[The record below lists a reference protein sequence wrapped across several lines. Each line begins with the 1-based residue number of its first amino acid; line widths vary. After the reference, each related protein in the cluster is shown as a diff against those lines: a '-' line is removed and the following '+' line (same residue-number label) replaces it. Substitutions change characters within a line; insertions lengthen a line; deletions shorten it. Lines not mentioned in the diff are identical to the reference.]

1 MYDQKN
7 IGSKIVRCL
16 PIQKIMIP
24 TFYQTHLK
32 KQLTSAQFLVMTTLL
47 SVMQSEK
54 QVRLERMARIFPC
67 LITVESRRKKLQR
80 FLDLPHLT
88 IELIW
93 FPLITYWLTTYC
105 RVGTRLSIA
114 IDRSQWGCI
123 NLFMVSLIW
132 ERRAIPLYW
141 SLLPKL
147 GSSNFDEQTANL
159 QPVLPLFFQYKVIV
173 LGDREFCSIDL
184 GNWLKEKG
192 VSFCLRLKRNHC
204 IEIEHL
210 VWQRL
215 DELGIVPGTSLYFQG
230 KRVRKTQPA
239 TGFDVACKWKRNYG
253 GCQVD
258 EAWFILT
265 NLGSLGAA
273 LNAYK
278 QRMGIEEMFRD
289 CKTGGYDL
297 EGTSLKG
304 NRLINMILLMTLAY
318 SSAIFQGTDLR
329 KKQVQK
335 YVSRRKEP
343 KKKYRRR
350 STFGVGLD
358 AEKWVDYLEQ
368 YALEIQQLMKLT
380 PSKRRFYEQGL
391 RAATL
396 IRSIS

>member
-1 MYDQKN
+1 
-7 IGSKIVRCL
+7 
-16 PIQKIMIP
+16 MIP

-32 KQLTSAQFLVMTTLL
+32 KQLPKAQFLVMTTLL

-54 QVRLERMARIFPC
+54 QVRLEQLARVFPYP
-67 LITVESRRKKLQR
+67 ITTESRRRKLQR
-80 FLDLPHLT
+80 FLDLPNLT
-88 IELIW
+88 ISLIW

-105 RVGTRLSIA
+105 PIGTRLSIA

-123 NLFMVSLIW
+123 NLFMVSPIW

-147 GSSNFDEQTANL
+147 GNSSFESQSTNL
-159 QPVLPLFFQYKVIV
+159 QQVLPLFSKYKVIV
-173 LGDREFCSIDL
+173 LGDREFCSADL
-184 GNWLKEKG
+184 ANWLKEKG
-192 VSFCLRLKRNHC
+192 VSFCLRLKKNLC
-204 IEIEHL
+204 IETGHL

-230 KRVRKTQPA
+230 KRVRKTRPA
-239 TGFDVACKWKRNYG
+239 TGFDVACKWRRNSGKY
-253 GCQVD
+253 QVK

-265 NLGSLGAA
+265 DLGSLRAA

-289 CKTGGYDL
+289 CKKGGYDI

-318 SSAIFQGTDLR
+318 TWAIFQGTELK

-358 AEKWVDYLEQ
+358 GEKWVNYLEQ
-368 YALEIQQLMKLT
+368 YSLEVEQLMKLT
-380 PSKRRFYEQGL
+380 PSKRRFYQQGM

-396 IRSIS
+396 IQSIS

>member
-1 MYDQKN
+1 
-7 IGSKIVRCL
+7 
-16 PIQKIMIP
+16 MIP

-147 GSSNFDEQTANL
+147 GSSKFDEQTANL

-239 TGFDVACKWKRNYG
+239 TGFDVACKCQRNYG
-253 GCQVD
+253 EWKVD

-265 NLGSLGAA
+265 DLGSLPAA
-273 LNAYK
+273 INAYK

-304 NRLINMILLMTLAY
+304 DRLINMILLMTLAY
-318 SSAIFQGTDLR
+318 SSAIFQGTELR

-350 STFGVGLD
+350 STFGVGVD
-358 AEKWVDYLEQ
+358 AEKWVNYLEQ
-368 YALEIQQLMKLT
+368 YALEMQELMNLT

>member
-1 MYDQKN
+1 
-7 IGSKIVRCL
+7 
-16 PIQKIMIP
+16 
-24 TFYQTHLK
+24 
-32 KQLTSAQFLVMTTLL
+32 MTTLL

-54 QVRLERMARIFPC
+54 QVRLERLARVFPYP
-67 LITVESRRKKLQR
+67 ITTESRRRKLQR
-80 FLDLPHLT
+80 FLDLPNLT
-88 IELIW
+88 ISLIW

-105 RVGTRLSIA
+105 PIGTRLSIA

-123 NLFMVSLIW
+123 NLFMVSLICP
-132 ERRAIPLYW
+132 RRAIPLYW

-147 GSSNFDEQTANL
+147 GNSTFESQTTNL
-159 QPVLPLFFQYKVIV
+159 QQVLPLFSEYKLIV
-173 LGDREFCSIDL
+173 LGDREFCSVDL
-184 GNWLKEKG
+184 ANWLKEKG
-192 VSFCLRLKRNHC
+192 VSFCLRLKKNLC
-204 IEIEHL
+204 IETEHL

-215 DELGIVPGTSLYFQG
+215 DELGIVPGTCLYVQG
-230 KRVRKTQPA
+230 KRVRKTLPT
-239 TGFDVACKWKRNYG
+239 TGFELACKWKRNYG
-253 GCQVD
+253 KYQVK

-265 NLGSLGAA
+265 DLGSLRAA

-289 CKTGGYDL
+289 CKTGGYEL

-318 SSAIFQGTDLR
+318 TWAIFQGTELK

-358 AEKWVDYLEQ
+358 GEKWVNYLEQ
-368 YALEIQQLMKLT
+368 YSLEVEQLMKLT
-380 PSKRRFYEQGL
+380 PSKRRFYQQGM

-396 IRSIS
+396 IQSIS

>member
-1 MYDQKN
+1 
-7 IGSKIVRCL
+7 
-16 PIQKIMIP
+16 MIL
-24 TFYQTHLK
+24 TFYQTHLQK
-32 KQLTSAQFLVMTTLL
+32 YLTPSQFLVMTTLL
-47 SVMQSEK
+47 SLMQSEK
-54 QVRLERMARIFPC
+54 QVRLERLSRVFPC
-67 LITVESRRKKLQR
+67 LITASCRRRKLQR
-80 FLDLPHLT
+80 FLDLPHESDPLRGSAN
-88 IELIW
+88 ELIW

-105 RVGTRLSIA
+105 PVGTRLSIA

-147 GSSNFDEQTANL
+147 GSSNFESQTTNL
-159 QPVLPLFFQYKVIV
+159 QQILPWFSEDKVIV
-173 LGDREFCSIDL
+173 LGDREFCSVDL

-210 VWQRL
+210 VGQRL

-239 TGFDVACKWKRNYG
+239 TGFDVACKWQKNSG
-253 GCQVD
+253 TWKVD

-265 NLGSLGAA
+265 DLGSVPAA
-273 LNAYK
+273 SDAYK

-297 EGTSLKG
+297 EGTSIKG
-304 NRLINMILLMTLAY
+304 NRLINMILLMTIAY
-318 SSAIFQGTDLR
+318 SSAIFQGTELK
-329 KKQVQK
+329 KKQVQE
-335 YVSRRKEP
+335 YVSRRQEP
-343 KKKYRRR
+343 KKRYRRR

-358 AEKWVDYLEQ
+358 GEKWVNYLEQ
-368 YALEIQQLMKLT
+368 YSLEVEQLMKLNRN
-380 PSKRRFYEQGL
+380 KRRFYQQGM

>member
-1 MYDQKN
+1 
-7 IGSKIVRCL
+7 
-16 PIQKIMIP
+16 MIP
-24 TFYQTHLK
+24 TFYLIHLK
-32 KQLTSAQFLVMTTLL
+32 KQLSSAQCKLIEILL
-47 SVMQSEK
+47 PLIQSEK
-54 QVRLERMARIFPC
+54 QVRLERLSRVFPYP
-67 LITVESRRKKLQR
+67 ITTESRRRKLQR
-80 FLDLPHLT
+80 FLDLPNLT
-88 IELIW
+88 ISLIW
-93 FPLITYWLTTYC
+93 FPLITYWLITYC
-105 RVGTRLSIA
+105 RVGQTLSIA
-114 IDRSQWGCI
+114 IDRSQWGRI

-147 GSSNFDEQTANL
+147 GNSSFESQTTNL
-159 QPVLPLFFQYKVIV
+159 QQVLPLFSEYKVIV
-173 LGDREFCSIDL
+173 LGDREFCSVDL
-184 GNWLKEKG
+184 GNWLREKG
-192 VSFCLRLKRNHC
+192 VSFCLRLKKNHC
-204 IEIEHL
+204 IETEDL

-215 DELGIVPGTSLYFQG
+215 DELGIVPGTSLYCQG

-253 GCQVD
+253 AWKVD

-265 NLGSLGAA
+265 DLGSLSAA
-273 LNAYK
+273 IDAYK

-304 NRLINMILLMTLAY
+304 DRLINMILLMTLAY
-318 SSAIFQGTDLR
+318 TWAIFQGTELK
-329 KKQVQK
+329 KKQLQK

-358 AEKWVDYLEQ
+358 GEKWVNYLEQ
-368 YALEIQQLMKLT
+368 YSLEVEQLMKLT
-380 PSKRRFYEQGL
+380 PSKRRFYQQGM

-396 IRSIS
+396 IQSIS

>member
-1 MYDQKN
+1 
-7 IGSKIVRCL
+7 
-16 PIQKIMIP
+16 MIP
-24 TFYQTHLK
+24 TFYRIHLEK
-32 KQLTSAQFLVMTTLL
+32 KLTLAQFKLIEILL
-47 SVMQSEK
+47 PVIQSEK
-54 QVRLERMARIFPC
+54 QIRLERLSRVFPS
-67 LITVESRRKKLQR
+67 LITSESRRRKLQR
-80 FLDLPHLT
+80 FLDLPNLT
-88 IELIW
+88 ISLIW

-105 RVGTRLSIA
+105 SVGQSLSIA

-147 GSSNFDEQTANL
+147 GSSNFEEQTTNL
-159 QPVLPLFFQYKVIV
+159 EPVLPLFSEYKVIV

-192 VSFCLRLKRNHC
+192 LSFCLRLKRNHC
-204 IEIEHL
+204 IETEHL

-215 DELGIVPGTSLYFQG
+215 DELGIVPGTCLYFQG
-230 KRVRKTQPA
+230 KRVRKTRPA

-253 GCQVD
+253 SWQVD

-265 NLGSLGAA
+265 NLGSLPAA
-273 LNAYK
+273 IDAYK

-304 NRLINMILLMTLAY
+304 NRLINIILLVALSY
-318 SSAIFQGTDLR
+318 SSAIFEGTELR
-329 KKQVQK
+329 QKQVEK
-335 YVSRRKEP
+335 YVGRRQEP
-343 KKKYRRR
+343 KKRYRRR

-358 AEKWVDYLEQ
+358 AEKWVNYLEQ
-368 YALEIQQLMKLT
+368 YSQEVEQFIKLT
-380 PSKRRFYEQGL
+380 RNKRRFYQQGM

>member
-1 MYDQKN
+1 
-7 IGSKIVRCL
+7 
-16 PIQKIMIP
+16 MIL
-24 TFYQTHLK
+24 TFYQTPGQK
-32 KQLTSAQFLVMTTLL
+32 YLTPSQFLVMTILL
-47 SVMQSEK
+47 SLIQSEK
-54 QVRLERMARIFPC
+54 QVRLERLSRVFPY
-67 LITVESRRKKLQR
+67 LITAESRRRKLQR

-105 RVGTRLSIA
+105 RVGQSLSLA

-147 GSSNFDEQTANL
+147 GSSNFESQTTNL
-159 QPVLPLFFQYKVIV
+159 QPVLPLFSEYKVIV
-173 LGDREFCSIDL
+173 LGDREFCSVDL
-184 GNWLKEKG
+184 GNWLREKG
-192 VSFCLRLKRNHC
+192 VSFCLRLKKNHC
-204 IEIEHL
+204 IETEHL

-215 DELGIVPGTSLYFQG
+215 DELGIVSGTSLYFQG

-253 GCQVD
+253 GWKVD

-265 NLGSLGAA
+265 DLGSLPAA
-273 LNAYK
+273 IDAYK

-304 NRLINMILLMTLAY
+304 ERLINMILLMTLAY
-318 SSAIFQGTDLR
+318 SSGIFQGTEMK

-343 KKKYRRR
+343 KKRYQRR

-358 AEKWVDYLEQ
+358 GEKWVNYLEQ
-368 YALEIQQLMKLT
+368 YSDEVEELMKLT
-380 PSKRRFYEQGL
+380 PNKRRFYQQGM

-396 IRSIS
+396 IQSIS

>member
-1 MYDQKN
+1 
-7 IGSKIVRCL
+7 
-16 PIQKIMIP
+16 MIP

-32 KQLTSAQFLVMTTLL
+32 KQLTKAQFLVMTTLL

-54 QVRLERMARIFPC
+54 QVRLERLSRVFPYP
-67 LITVESRRKKLQR
+67 ITTESRRRKLQR
-80 FLDLPHLT
+80 FLDLPILT
-88 IELIW
+88 ISLIW

-105 RVGTRLSIA
+105 PIGTRLSIA

-123 NLFMVSLIW
+123 NLFMVSLLW

-147 GSSNFDEQTANL
+147 GNSNFESQTTNL
-159 QPVLPLFFQYKVIV
+159 QQVLPLFSEYKVIV
-173 LGDREFCSIDL
+173 LGDREFCSVDL
-184 GNWLKEKG
+184 ANWLKEKG
-192 VSFCLRLKRNHC
+192 VSFCLRLKKNLC
-204 IEIEHL
+204 IETEHL

-215 DELGIVPGTSLYFQG
+215 DELGIIPGNYLYVQG
-230 KRVRKTQPA
+230 KRVRKTRPT
-239 TGFDVACKWKRNYG
+239 TGFGLALAWKRNYG
-253 GCQVD
+253 KYQVK

-265 NLGSLGAA
+265 DLGSLRAA

-289 CKTGGYDL
+289 CKTGGYAL

-318 SSAIFQGTDLR
+318 SSAIFQGNELK

-358 AEKWVDYLEQ
+358 GEKWVNYLEQ
-368 YALEIQQLMKLT
+368 CSSEVEQLMKLT
-380 PSKRRFYEQGL
+380 PSKRRFYQQGM

-396 IRSIS
+396 IQSIS

>member
-1 MYDQKN
+1 
-7 IGSKIVRCL
+7 
-16 PIQKIMIP
+16 MIP

-32 KQLTSAQFLVMTTLL
+32 KQLPKAQFLVMTTLL

-54 QVRLERMARIFPC
+54 QVRLERLARVFPYP
-67 LITVESRRKKLQR
+67 ITTESRRRKLQR
-80 FLDLPHLT
+80 FLDLPNLT
-88 IELIW
+88 ISLIW
-93 FPLITYWLTTYC
+93 FPLITYWLTSYC
-105 RVGTRLSIA
+105 RIGTRLSIA

-147 GSSNFDEQTANL
+147 GNSNFESQTTNLEQ
-159 QPVLPLFFQYKVIV
+159 VLPLFSEYKVIV
-173 LGDREFCSIDL
+173 LGDREFCSVDL

-192 VSFCLRLKRNHC
+192 VSFCLRLKKNLC
-204 IEIEHL
+204 IETEHL

-215 DELGIVPGTSLYFQG
+215 DELGIVPGTSLYVQG
-230 KRVRKTQPA
+230 KKVRKTLPT
-239 TGFDVACKWKRNYG
+239 TGFELACKWKRNYG
-253 GCQVD
+253 KYQVK

-265 NLGSLGAA
+265 DLGSLPAA

-289 CKTGGYDL
+289 CKTGGYDI

-304 NRLINMILLMTLAY
+304 NRLINIILLMTLAY
-318 SSAIFQGTDLR
+318 SSAIFQGNELK
-329 KKQVQK
+329 KKQVQE
-335 YVSRRKEP
+335 YVSRRTEP
-343 KKKYRRR
+343 KKKYHRR

-358 AEKWVDYLEQ
+358 GEKWVNYLEK
-368 YALEIQQLMKLT
+368 YSLEVEQLMKLT
-380 PSKRRFYEQGL
+380 PSKRRFYQQGM

-396 IRSIS
+396 IQSIS

>member
-1 MYDQKN
+1 
-7 IGSKIVRCL
+7 
-16 PIQKIMIP
+16 MIP

-32 KQLTSAQFLVMTTLL
+32 KQLTKAQFLVMTTLL

-54 QVRLERMARIFPC
+54 QVRLERLARVFPDP
-67 LITVESRRKKLQR
+67 ITTESRRRKLQR
-80 FLDLPHLT
+80 FLDLPNLT
-88 IELIW
+88 ISLIW
-93 FPLITYWLTTYC
+93 LPLITYWLATYC
-105 RVGTRLSIA
+105 PIGTRLSIA

-123 NLFMVSLIW
+123 NLFMVSLSW

-147 GSSNFDEQTANL
+147 GNSNFESQTTNL
-159 QPVLPLFFQYKVIV
+159 QPVLPLFSEYKVIL
-173 LGDREFCSIDL
+173 LGDREFCSVDL
-184 GNWLKEKG
+184 ANWLKEKG
-192 VSFCLRLKRNHC
+192 VSFCLRLKKNLC
-204 IEIEHL
+204 IETEHL

-230 KRVRKTQPA
+230 KRVRKTRPT
-239 TGFDVACKWKRNYG
+239 TGFELACKWKRKYG
-253 GCQVD
+253 KYEVK

-265 NLGSLGAA
+265 DLGSLRAA

-289 CKTGGYDL
+289 CKKGGYDI

-318 SSAIFQGTDLR
+318 SSAIFQGTELK

-335 YVSRRKEP
+335 YVSRRKEL
-343 KKKYRRR
+343 KKKYCRR

-358 AEKWVDYLEQ
+358 GEKWVNYLEQ
-368 YALEIQQLMKLT
+368 YSLEVEQLMKLT
-380 PSKRRFYEQGL
+380 PSKRRFYQQGM

-396 IRSIS
+396 IQSIS